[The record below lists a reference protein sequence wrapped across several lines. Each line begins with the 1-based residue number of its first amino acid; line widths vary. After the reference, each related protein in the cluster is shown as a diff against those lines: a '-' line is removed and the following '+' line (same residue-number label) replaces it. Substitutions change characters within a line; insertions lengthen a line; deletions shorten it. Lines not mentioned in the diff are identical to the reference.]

1 MTSSLGPG
9 WYDDPEDPSAQRYW
23 DGQSWTEHRQPKPPP
38 AYPAPTYPAG
48 AYPTPAYPTPG
59 YPASPYGSAPPPAPG
74 MYTPGVP
81 PRRSQTPMII
91 GAVGAVVVLAAAGVL
106 LYFFVF
112 KDNGSSSNNRSS
124 SSHSSSSSPE
134 DQIKDVLQSYAD
146 DINNA
151 DPADMSA
158 LFCEEVNKDTR
169 NKTPAE
175 LREQKQEKGTLSLSV
190 QKVDVSGDNATA
202 TVSATWSKS
211 PSDNETGTV
220 PFVKEKGSWKMCGSG
235 MG

>member
-1 MTSSLGPG
+1 
-9 WYDDPEDPSAQRYW
+9 
-23 DGQSWTEHRQPKPPP
+23 
-38 AYPAPTYPAG
+38 
-48 AYPTPAYPTPG
+48 
-59 YPASPYGSAPPPAPG
+59 
-74 MYTPGVP
+74 MYAPGVP

-91 GAVGAVVVLAAAGVL
+91 GAVGAVLVLAMAGVL

-112 KDNGSSSNNRSS
+112 KDNGSHSSN
-124 SSHSSSSSPE
+124 SSPE
-134 DQIKDVLQSYAD
+134 DQIKSVLQSYAE

-158 LFCEEVNKDTR
+158 LFCDEVNKDTR

-175 LREQKQEKGTLSLSV
+175 LREQREEKGTLSLSV
-190 QKVDVSGDNATA
+190 RKVDVSGDNATA

-211 PSDNETGTV
+211 SSDNETGTV

-235 MG
+235 LS